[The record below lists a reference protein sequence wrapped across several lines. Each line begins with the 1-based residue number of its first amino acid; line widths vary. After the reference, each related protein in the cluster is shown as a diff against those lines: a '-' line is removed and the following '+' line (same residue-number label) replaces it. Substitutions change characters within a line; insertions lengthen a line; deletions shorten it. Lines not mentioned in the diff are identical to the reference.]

1 LANWETVSGQFGG
14 YLSMAPA
21 QCRRDRSLRT
31 RRIVELIVPAIGIC
45 LQDTGE
51 GLKMPGGMLVPAITR
66 GVIQRRRWRAT
77 VKGPVV
83 TPRGQDVAGY
93 GFPLGQDGHRRFIA
107 VHRLG
112 SQDMALDQR
121 RRRLQARGAG
131 ATLVG
136 QRRPAKIDAFPPVSL
151 ALPVQRLMLAEL

>member
-1 LANWETVSGQFGG
+1 FKELPPC
-14 YLSMAPA
+14 MAPA

-45 LQDTGE
+45 LQDASE

-83 TPRGQDVAGY
+83 THIGPDVACAR
-93 GFPLGQDGHRRFIA
+93 FTLGQDRPRRVIA
-107 VHRLG
+107 AHPLG
-112 SQDMALDQR
+112 SEDMALDQR
-121 RRRLQARGAG
+121 RQGLKARRAG
-131 ATLVG
+131 PNLVG
-136 QRRPAKIDAFPPVSL
+136 QRRHAKIDPFPPVSL
-151 ALPVQRLMLAEL
+151 ALPVQRLMLAELLE